1 MYLPIAL
8 FLLNLLSF
16 LLFGI
21 DKRRARK
28 GLWRIPEKTLLLSC
42 ALFSAAGGLLGMKV
56 FHHKTRKPRFRFGV
70 PALLVLECALA
81 ILIGLHFGSS
91 ML

>member
-1 MYLPIAL
+1 MILLTA
-8 FLLNLLSF
+8 FFMLNLISF
-16 LLFGI
+16 VLFGL

-42 ALFSAAGGLLGMKV
+42 ALFGAAGGLAGMNV
-56 FHHKTRKPRFRFGV
+56 FRHKTLKPRFRFGV
-70 PALLVLECALA
+70 PALLVLQCAL
-81 ILIGLHFGSS
+81 ILLFGLHFGLS